1 MSRKRPATDP
11 PPSVELDIDPLE
23 RILQV
28 LDETIAARQS
38 LNEQTT
44 HMSGAL
50 RMAETLHH
58 KVTEAHISAN
68 GALMTA
74 IAERGCLQQIGTAA
88 TSLGVGVHRCVL
100 CKITPQQSPL
110 QRSLY
115 LECRR
120 AQ

>member
-11 PPSVELDIDPLE
+11 PPSVELEIDPLE
-23 RILQV
+23 RSRQV

-88 TSLGVGVHRCVL
+88 TSLGVHRCVL
-100 CKITPQQSPL
+100 CKQCQNSEKCNKSMENM
-110 QRSLY
+110 RF
-115 LECRR
+115 
-120 AQ
+120 